1 MIARDLAE
9 PYPHVMT
16 NDAAVDAVRLVAEQ
30 NLPALLVL
38 DADGTPYAVVPG
50 SQLVRQLVPEYVMED
65 PLLAAVIDDRHAD
78 ALADELVG
86 KTVAQWIPGRS
97 FKPAVRRPRGR
108 NPADRGAHGPYPR
121 TAGGRHRP
129 RQRRTPTSRGGLGR
143 FFDAPSPRC
152 GRAGV
157 SGWQSWAAVAVFAGV
172 YLLIITEWVHRVAAA
187 LGARR

>member
-97 FKPAVRRPRGR
+97 FKPAFVGPEAGILQIAALMARTHVPLVAVIDRDNEGRRL
-108 NPADRGAHGPYPR
+108 
-121 TAGGRHRP
+121 
-129 RQRRTPTSRGGLGR
+129 LGV
-143 FFDAPSPRC
+143 
-152 GRAGV
+152 V
-157 SGWQSWAAVAVFAGV
+157 SGASLMRH
-172 YLLIITEWVHRVAAA
+172 LLDVGGQA
-187 LGARR
+187 